1 MLKASPRLPGAF
13 YQGGSMR
20 SGILV
25 TVLAALAL
33 GQPAAGPKT
42 HLKPGDEAPDFR
54 LRTTDGKEFHLA
66 SHRGKTVVVAFFPAA
81 FTGG

>member
-1 MLKASPRLPGAF
+1 
-13 YQGGSMR
+13 MR
-20 SGILV
+20 SGIL
-25 TVLAALAL
+25 TAALAALAF
-33 GQPAAGPKT
+33 GQTAAPPKT

-66 SHRGKTVVVAFFPAA
+66 ALRGRTVVVAFFPAA

>member
-1 MLKASPRLPGAF
+1 MLDASPRLPGAF

-20 SGILV
+20 SGILAA
-25 TVLAALAL
+25 VLAALAL

>member
-1 MLKASPRLPGAF
+1 
-13 YQGGSMR
+13 MR

-25 TVLAALAL
+25 SLAAAMAF
-33 GQPAAGPKT
+33 GQTAAPPKT

-54 LRTTDGKEFHLA
+54 LRTTAGEEFHLA
-66 SHRGKTVVVAFFPAA
+66 AHRGRTVVVAFFPAA

>member
-1 MLKASPRLPGAF
+1 
-13 YQGGSMR
+13 MR
-20 SGILV
+20 TGITFL
-25 TVLAALAL
+25 LLGALAM
-33 GQPAAGPKT
+33 GQPAAPPKT

-54 LRTTDGKEFHLA
+54 LRTTDGKEFHLG

>member
-1 MLKASPRLPGAF
+1 
-13 YQGGSMR
+13 MR

-25 TVLAALAL
+25 SLAAVMAL
-33 GQPAAGPKT
+33 GQTAPPKT

-54 LRTTDGKEFHLA
+54 LRTTAGEDFHLA
-66 SHRGKTVVVAFFPAA
+66 AHRGRTVVVAFFPAA